1 MNKKLSIIL
10 AVLCLTA
17 ILLSACNSTPSA
29 TKPTSPEQTPE
40 STPEATEPC
49 TEHLFGE
56 WNITTAPTCN
66 EEGVQTHTC
75 DVCGFKEEQTID
87 ATGHIFIETTD
98 RATCSFAGTLTK
110 TCSCGLVETEELPA
124 GHAFTEWSSDIVVA
138 NLFINHQRRD
148 CKFCKVY
155 ETKYDSIITDVTT
168 KLFTK
173 LDNSKYNA
181 TINRT
186 QGGVYNGSDYYQAY
200 IKNDDSP
207 AVVAKKNLE
216 TGEIIYSEPRVMG
229 HANDMT
235 YNSTLHQVVVCNNQ
249 KIVFFYDADTLE
261 YVREVNLTT
270 RLAAI
275 SYNPHNNTYTG
286 YGNSKI
292 YTLDEN
298 LNFIGTFVMKKTL
311 ATSQGICSDETYV
324 YNIYTPVINGKY
336 TCHIIIHDHNG
347 NYITTIDVD
356 MIGQYEA
363 ENLSLIDGQL
373 YIMGVTPKPFATLFT
388 IIPKT

>member
-1 MNKKLSIIL
+1 MHKKFSILI
-10 AVLCLTA
+10 VIICLTA

-29 TKPTSPEQTPE
+29 TKPSSPEQTPE
-40 STPEATEPC
+40 STPSATEPC